1 MVRSNLQIQMQ
12 VFRNYEQ
19 DIWEHLKNNLENE
32 STSNEFDYL
41 MVEVYIIQ
49 RPVNFQGRSIDWLC
63 VAGPSVMKKL
73 WPFLNNCLFFSS
85 YHIYY
90 FVIVWK
96 LFRVDLC
103 WADVHFWY
111 SLSGCN
117 KGSIG
122 ETRAHAFYIFPL
134 LGLNRFKRFRFW
146 SYIKY
151 CFYPRIKFC

>member
-1 MVRSNLQIQMQ
+1 MNKIVENIWKTILKMKELLMNLT
-12 VFRNYEQ
+12 
-19 DIWEHLKNNLENE
+19 
-32 STSNEFDYL
+32 TSWWKSISYRDQS
-41 MVEVYIIQ
+41 ID
-49 RPVNFQGRSIDWLC
+49 FQGRSIDWLS

>member
-1 MVRSNLQIQMQ
+1 MNKIVENIWKTILKMKELLMNLT
-12 VFRNYEQ
+12 
-19 DIWEHLKNNLENE
+19 
-32 STSNEFDYL
+32 TSWWKSISYRDQS
-41 MVEVYIIQ
+41 ID
-49 RPVNFQGRSIDWLC
+49 FQGRSIDWLS

-96 LFRVDLC
+96 LFRVDPC

-111 SLSGCN
+111 SLRASESFLLLSECN

-122 ETRAHAFYIFPL
+122 ETRAHAFHIFRL
-134 LGLNRFKRFRFW
+134 LGLNQFKQFRFW
-146 SYIKY
+146 SYIEY
-151 CFYPRIKFC
+151 CFYPIIKFC